1 MPWIG
6 KLLGLIT
13 ALGGFA
19 AAYGFVGAEAQVLPP
34 PTLSVTVPTL
44 PVPPP
49 PPPTVTVTTPVPV
62 PPPPTLPAPVPPP
75 PPPPA
80 AVSSVTSAVTSS
92 VTPPRAGTTT
102 PVSTPGTS
110 AGASGGAGA
119 PSTSG
124 PSNSSPSAGPA
135 AWSGGEPAARQP
147 TGRAR
152 QNRVEA
158 KTQRSK
164 NGVSVKLEFTLPEA
178 RRVFLIVRGPAPSC
192 RIVGVIPFRGRK
204 GENAASFAGRV
215 RGRMLE
221 PGVYLLTISPKRRL
235 LPGAHTEY
243 ARVASPRRTVPL
255 AESAKKPT
263 CSAAQALAADPTAR
277 FLGSEPATA
286 VAAPTT
292 TARPA
297 APLRPPITPAPERI
311 GPDVDDGG
319 VLGALPSPGDFGSA
333 ARDSVGGV
341 ITTFV
346 LLVLA
351 GALLVGMLGLV
362 ARFMRGSWNP

>member
-34 PTLSVTVPTL
+34 PTLSVTAPTL

-49 PPPTVTVTTPVPV
+49 PPPPVTVTATVPVPL
-62 PPPPTLPAPVPPP
+62 PPPPTLPAPAPPP

-80 AVSSVTSAVTSS
+80 AVSQVTSAVTSAAS
-92 VTPPRAGTTT
+92 PPRVVTTT
-102 PVSTPGTS
+102 PASTPSTS
-110 AGASGGAGA
+110 AGAGAGA
-119 PSTSG
+119 ASTSA
-124 PSNSSPSAGPA
+124 SSSSSSSAGPA
-135 AWSGGEPAARQP
+135 AWSGGQPAARQP
-147 TGRAR
+147 TATAR

-164 NGVSVKLEFTLPEA
+164 NRVSVRLEFTLPEA

-192 RIVGVIPFRGRK
+192 QIVGVIPFRGRK

-215 RGRMLE
+215 RGRTLE

-277 FLGSEPATA
+277 FLGSEPARA
-286 VAAPTT
+286 VAAPTS